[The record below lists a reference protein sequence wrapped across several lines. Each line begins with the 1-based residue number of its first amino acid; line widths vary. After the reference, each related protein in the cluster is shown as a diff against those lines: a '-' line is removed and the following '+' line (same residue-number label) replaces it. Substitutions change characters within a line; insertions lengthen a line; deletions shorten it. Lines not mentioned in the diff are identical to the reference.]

1 MPETEQKPTQT
12 EAPYPASYYSA
23 LLAGL
28 VHKLNNVATV
38 LTGNTSLLLMDENL
52 PDEVRRSVDQM
63 SNATQLL
70 SRILDEAAI
79 AGKGSKLSVESID
92 LASLLSAID
101 SPLKIDVVQKTAG
114 PVRVNSDPTKLRSVF
129 EEFCQNA
136 VSAEATKVSCQLE
149 KTGENYLI
157 RLRDNGSGI
166 RREMMPRIF
175 DPFFTTKKFPD
186 AFGLGLSRAA
196 AEIARI
202 GGTISIKSD
211 GKSFTEVQITLPVE
225 QP

>member
-1 MPETEQKPTQT
+1 
-12 EAPYPASYYSA
+12 
-23 LLAGL
+23 
-28 VHKLNNVATV
+28 VATV

-101 SPLKIDVVQKTAG
+101 SPLKIDVVQKAAG
-114 PVRVNSDPTKLRSVF
+114 PVRVKSDPTKLRSVF

-166 RREMMPRIF
+166 RREMMPLIF

>member
-12 EAPYPASYYSA
+12 AAPYPASFYSA

-38 LTGNTSLLLMDENL
+38 LTGNQSLLLMDEKL

-63 SNATQLL
+63 ANATQLL

-79 AGKGSKLSVESID
+79 AGKGSKLSLESVD

-101 SPLKIDVVQKTAG
+101 SPLKIDVVQEARSLIRLK
-114 PVRVNSDPTKLRSVF
+114 SDPTNLRSVF
-129 EEFCQNA
+129 QELCQNA
-136 VSAEATKVSCQLE
+136 VAAGATKVSCHLE
-149 KTGENYLI
+149 QDGTNCLI

-166 RREMMPRIF
+166 RRELMPRIF
-175 DPFFTTKKFPD
+175 DPFFTTKKFGD
-186 AFGLGLSRAA
+186 AFGLGLPRAA
-196 AEIARI
+196 AELARI
-202 GGTISIKSD
+202 GGTISIISD
-211 GKSFTEVQITLPVE
+211 GKSFTEVKITLPAKA
-225 QP
+225 